1 MIHLEELKAR
11 VENKKKAL
19 PKEENRILQQ
29 RHVEKLEQA
38 LHVVQKMK
46 VFEYI
51 VAQSIGMGRGEA
63 KTREEYDALLRNY
76 NITHWMKTLYFICLS
91 DYDRKFSS
99 REGKFPDDGV
109 FAIKQGNLLKLFD
122 GWTAYEKGPV
132 EADIYDNRFF
142 INELSPLFSY
152 DGYFLQLKDSV
163 DEKKAYEIV
172 QREKYE
178 SCKKSENGLENSIDE
193 SIKHLFSGLYTP
205 LYYQLKEGLSGG
217 EQAKDSLVQ
226 YTTLNTQMVIEAS
239 HSFVAW
245 KECWRKN
252 SNRENKGYSF
262 KDIQRYLSNTKNL
275 REEVEYFREFRVSTE
290 AH

>member
-19 PKEENRILQQ
+19 SEEENRILQQ
-29 RHVEKLEQA
+29 QHVEKLEQG

-51 VAQSIGMGRGEA
+51 VAQSIGMGQGRA
-63 KTREEYDALLRNY
+63 KAKEEYNALLRKY

-91 DYDRKFSS
+91 DYDRNYSLDNETFKITPKNLFS
-99 REGKFPDDGV
+99 
-109 FAIKQGNLLKLFD
+109 LFD
-122 GWTAYEKGPV
+122 GWTAYENGPV

-142 INELSPLFSY
+142 INKLSPLFSY

-163 DEKKAYEIV
+163 DEQKAYEIV

-178 SCKKSENGLENSIDE
+178 SCKKCENELENSIDE

-205 LYYQLKEGLSGG
+205 LYYQLKEGLSKG

-245 KECWRKN
+245 KECWNKN
-252 SNRENKGYSF
+252 SNRENKIYSF
-262 KDIQRYLSNTKNL
+262 KDIQAYLLDAEQL
-275 REEVEYFREFRVSTE
+275 RKEVEYFRGFRVSKE

>member
-1 MIHLEELKAR
+1 MITWEELSEK
-11 VENKKKAL
+11 VENRKKAL
-19 PKEENRILQQ
+19 PKKKDRTPKQKRQLK
-29 RHVEKLEQA
+29 KLNQA

-99 REGKFPDDGV
+99 RGCKFPDDGV

-163 DEKKAYEIV
+163 DEQKAYEIV
-172 QREKYE
+172 REEKCK
-178 SCKKSENGLENSIDE
+178 SCEEDGLENSIDE

-217 EQAKDSLVQ
+217 KQAKDSLVQ

-245 KECWRKN
+245 KECWNKN
-252 SNRENKGYSF
+252 SNRENKIYSF
-262 KDIQRYLSNTKNL
+262 KDIQAYLLDAKQL
-275 REEVEYFREFRVSTE
+275 RKEVEYFRGFRVSTE

>member
-1 MIHLEELKAR
+1 MIHLKELKAR

-132 EADIYDNRFF
+132 EADIYDNRFLSM
-142 INELSPLFSY
+142 NSPL
-152 DGYFLQLKDSV
+152 
-163 DEKKAYEIV
+163 
-172 QREKYE
+172 
-178 SCKKSENGLENSIDE
+178 
-193 SIKHLFSGLYTP
+193 
-205 LYYQLKEGLSGG
+205 
-217 EQAKDSLVQ
+217 SLV
-226 YTTLNTQMVIEAS
+226 TM
-239 HSFVAW
+239 
-245 KECWRKN
+245 
-252 SNRENKGYSF
+252 
-262 KDIQRYLSNTKNL
+262 DIFCN
-275 REEVEYFREFRVSTE
+275 
-290 AH
+290 